1 MSPRSTASFLDTG
14 LHTMV
19 FKGKT
24 QTNYEIMV

>member
-19 FKGKT
+19 FKGK
-24 QTNYEIMV
+24 